1 MRRVVT
7 SESPLWKSGDVR
19 QCDLLAWQE
28 MRNSTSLVAD
38 EAFFWLKLDRDANK
52 GWGLA
57 WIARNPGTDY
67 DGWGYAIRNDAKWMP
82 YIFYTRPPSNTEV
95 YKFLQIGYKYFQWP
109 FEPCL
114 DWQLVKF
121 GLNRQAWTRD
131 IGQEPKLKYKKVP
144 IPYFSKGRSIH

>member
-1 MRRVVT
+1 MRRDVT

-19 QCDLLAWQE
+19 QCDLLAWHE

-38 EAFFWLKLDRDANK
+38 EAFFWLKLDRDGNK

-82 YIFYTRPPSNTEV
+82 YIF
-95 YKFLQIGYKYFQWP
+95 
-109 FEPCL
+109 
-114 DWQLVKF
+114 
-121 GLNRQAWTRD
+121 
-131 IGQEPKLKYKKVP
+131 
-144 IPYFSKGRSIH
+144 IPGHRATLRSISFYKSATNTFNGLSNHASTGSWSSSD